1 MEDFLRRMPM
11 IQIRANSRGEVQP
24 DMRGAEDRQIA
35 ILLDGI
41 PLTVGWDHRTDMSV
55 IPLTAFRNVTLL
67 RGLSS
72 MLHGPN
78 VLGGA
83 IEFDIGRGTS
93 LEAPV
98 PPFVGAF
105 SVDQEGGTNGSAT
118 VGAMLERDLSTWT
131 VRSGAGYRDS
141 PGVTLPGVD

>member
-1 MEDFLRRMPM
+1 M
-11 IQIRANSRGEVQP
+11 IQVRANSRGEAQP

-78 VLGGA
+78 VLAEPSNSTSGG
-83 IEFDIGRGTS
+83 ERRSKG
-93 LEAPV
+93 
-98 PPFVGAF
+98 PFH
-105 SVDQEGGTNGSAT
+105 
-118 VGAMLERDLSTWT
+118 
-131 VRSGAGYRDS
+131 RS
-141 PGVTLPGVD
+141 